1 MASVTHNRV
10 KVDAALAQAIK
21 QQVLD
26 SLENTLD
33 IVIPKAVRD
42 ALKTGAPV
50 LALQPAAN
58 ADVHMPEGEKC
69 AAIWHELDRLSA
81 AGKPTNLGLIRK
93 IGARKGWNEN
103 TTRIQFYRWRSAQ
116 KTS

>member
-1 MASVTHNRV
+1 MASMNQLNRT
-10 KVDAALAQAIK
+10 ALAEAVKK
-21 QQVLD
+21 QVFD
-26 SLENTLD
+26 ALENTLD
-33 IVIPKAVRD
+33 IVITKAVREG
-42 ALKTGAPV
+42 LKMTQLPQAS
-50 LALQPAAN
+50 AAN

-81 AGKPTNLGLIRK
+81 AGKPTNLALIRK

>member
-1 MASVTHNRV
+1 MASMNQLNTT
-10 KVDAALAQAIK
+10 ALAEAVKK
-21 QQVLD
+21 QVFD
-26 SLENTLD
+26 ALENTLD
-33 IVIPKAVRD
+33 IVITKAVREG
-42 ALKTGAPV
+42 LKTLLPQA
-50 LALQPAAN
+50 PAAN

-81 AGKPTNLGLIRK
+81 AGKPTNLALIRK
-93 IGARKGWNEN
+93 IGAREGWNEN